1 MRGVQSRTPSST
13 GFTIVEL
20 MLVIAVIVVLA
31 SMTIVTY
38 NGIQRRSAASMTQ
51 RTVADALK
59 TLQMYY
65 AFNKEYPSNIA
76 DTEYVPPLTVAVA
89 LYTNSPQIPVYHDL
103 DSDQNAQL
111 FLNACNGF
119 MPITDGATEYNNE
132 CIYNGNNEHIKG
144 VLTSNEVIF
153 GPEIN
158 QSEFVLTCGAACT
171 AAQNDI
177 IDRFLQQGGTFPV
190 TVPKHGSVLP
200 APAMTDAGGA
210 TAFCVQGTAA
220 KYADIA
226 YHAMTT
232 SSAPEEGQCPPSEL
246 HYP

>member
-1 MRGVQSRTPSST
+1 
-13 GFTIVEL
+13 

-103 DSDQNAQL
+103 DSDQNAHL

-144 VLTSNEVIF
+144 VLTSSEVFF

-158 QSEFVLTCGAACT
+158 QSEFVLT
-171 AAQNDI
+171 
-177 IDRFLQQGGTFPV
+177 
-190 TVPKHGSVLP
+190 
-200 APAMTDAGGA
+200 
-210 TAFCVQGTAA
+210 
-220 KYADIA
+220 
-226 YHAMTT
+226 
-232 SSAPEEGQCPPSEL
+232 
-246 HYP
+246 

>member
-51 RTVADALK
+51 RTIADALK

-76 DTEYVPPLTVAVA
+76 DTEYAPPLTVAVA

-119 MPITDGATEYNNE
+119 MPITDG
-132 CIYNGNNEHIKG
+132 C
-144 VLTSNEVIF
+144 
-153 GPEIN
+153 
-158 QSEFVLTCGAACT
+158 
-171 AAQNDI
+171 
-177 IDRFLQQGGTFPV
+177 DRVQQRVHLQW
-190 TVPKHGSVLP
+190 
-200 APAMTDAGGA
+200 
-210 TAFCVQGTAA
+210 
-220 KYADIA
+220 
-226 YHAMTT
+226 
-232 SSAPEEGQCPPSEL
+232 E
-246 HYP
+246 